1 MFSSSG
7 CCFPHPRP
15 GPGPRPPIPTDPF
28 PWPRPDGCI
37 IKRPRPWDHS
47 YN

>member
-37 IKRPRPWDHS
+37 KIPRPWDHS
-47 YN
+47 YI